1 MRVPIP
7 VPRLRASVRALAC
20 AALGLVAA
28 GPRAEVPAPFVV
40 PAPVRAQAPDRA
52 ARSALFDADAAAAA
66 RAREQPQYV
75 ESIVVEGRDPDA
87 RRPRPRSV
95 EQRFAE
101 ALLAPP
107 PTPLAG
113 LRMLDTTPCM
123 SVLSTRNDLGN
134 SYAPLTGC
142 P

>member
-1 MRVPIP
+1 MKP
-7 VPRLRASVRALAC
+7 ASAVAFAAC
-20 AALGLVAA
+20 CLVA
-28 GPRAEVPAPFVV
+28 PLPHAELPAPLAT
-40 PAPVRAQAPDRA
+40 PPPLRAQAPDRA
-52 ARSALFDADAAAAA
+52 ARSALFDAGAADAV
-66 RAREQPQYV
+66 RARQQPQYV

-87 RRPRPRSV
+87 WRPPRRSV
-95 EQRFAE
+95 EQRFAD

-107 PTPLAG
+107 PSPMAG

-123 SVLSTRNDLGN
+123 SVQSTRNDIGN

>member
-1 MRVPIP
+1 MRRTRTRAVALAVCSLAAAPA
-7 VPRLRASVRALAC
+7 LRAEL
-20 AALGLVAA
+20 
-28 GPRAEVPAPFVV
+28 PAPLAT
-40 PAPVRAQAPDRA
+40 PPPLRAQTPERT
-52 ARSALFDADAAAAA
+52 ARSALFDAGAADAA
-66 RAREQPQYV
+66 RTRQQPQYV

-87 RRPRPRSV
+87 RRPKPRSV
-95 EQRFAE
+95 EQRFAD

-107 PTPLAG
+107 PSPLAG

>member
-1 MRVPIP
+1 MRPP
-7 VPRLRASVRALAC
+7 AARALALAVC
-20 AALGLVAA
+20 CLLAAA
-28 GPRAEVPAPFVV
+28 PRAELPAPLTV
-40 PAPVRAQAPDRA
+40 PPTLPGQDKDRA

-66 RAREQPQYV
+66 RARAQPQYV

-87 RRPRPRSV
+87 RRPKPRSV
-95 EQRFAE
+95 EQRFAD

-107 PTPLAG
+107 PSPTAG

-123 SVLSTRNDLGN
+123 SVQSTWNDLGN
-134 SYAPLTGC
+134 SYAPITGC

>member
-1 MRVPIP
+1 MR
-7 VPRLRASVRALAC
+7 PRACAVALAACCVAVAPMARAELPAPLSTPPPLRAH
-20 AALGLVAA
+20 
-28 GPRAEVPAPFVV
+28 
-40 PAPVRAQAPDRA
+40 APDRA
-52 ARSALFDADAAAAA
+52 ARSALFDAGAADDA
-66 RAREQPQYV
+66 RARQQPQYV
-75 ESIVVEGRDPDA
+75 ERIVVEGRDPDA
-87 RRPRPRSV
+87 RRPKPRSV

-107 PTPLAG
+107 PSPLAG

-134 SYAPLTGC
+134 SYAPITGC